1 MRISIAFDDKETKEE
16 TRFPL
21 SNIQPH
27 QMEFI
32 ENWYKHRRI

>member
-1 MRISIAFDDKETKEE
+1 MRIPIAFDDKETKEE

-27 QMEFI
+27 QMEFT
-32 ENWYKHRRI
+32 EN